1 MRRLRAISLAILLTL
16 ESPHLIAEQAYVID
30 RLLIGIHKD
39 KDLESEIIK
48 VLPTGTSV
56 EVLKR
61 EVGLALIKGPEGI
74 TGWVDAVYLMPE
86 RPARV
91 VADALDKQNKLLEAE
106 VKKLKER
113 LKRLRN
119 ASAGPGPAA
128 PNASRA
134 EEPDPQA
141 SEIEKL
147 REQNAALTRSLEEQR
162 LRAEELQTR
171 LAALPA
177 PSNGATPPSTV
188 PANEAC
194 IANFKLHL
202 VFAALAF
209 ALGAGWG
216 FYLAD
221 YLQRRRHGGFRI

>member
-1 MRRLRAISLAILLTL
+1 MRRLRATSLAILLAL

-48 VLPTGTSV
+48 VLPTGTRL

-61 EVGLALIKGPEGI
+61 EAGLAQIKGPEGI

-91 VADALDKQNKLLEAE
+91 VADALDKQNKQLDAE
-106 VKKLKER
+106 VKKLQER
-113 LKRLRN
+113 LKRLRP
-119 ASAGPGPAA
+119 ASAGRAT

-134 EEPDPQA
+134 EEPDLQA
-141 SEIEKL
+141 SETKKL
-147 REQNAALTRSLEEQR
+147 QEQNAALSRSVEEQR
-162 LRAEELQTR
+162 LRAEELRTR
-171 LAALPA
+171 LAALTA
-177 PSNGATPPSTV
+177 PRSGATPPS
-188 PANEAC
+188 PANEPF
-194 IANFKLHL
+194 IAKFKLHL
-202 VFAALAF
+202 IFAALAL

>member
-1 MRRLRAISLAILLTL
+1 
-16 ESPHLIAEQAYVID
+16 
-30 RLLIGIHKD
+30 GIHKD

-48 VLPTGTSV
+48 VLPTGTRL

-61 EVGLALIKGPEGI
+61 EAGLAQIKGPEGI

-86 RPARV
+86 RPARM
-91 VADALDKQNKLLEAE
+91 VADALDKQNKKLHAE
-106 VKKLKER
+106 VKQLKEH
-113 LKRLRN
+113 LKRLRP
-119 ASAGPGPAA
+119 ASAGPAA

-134 EEPDPQA
+134 QERDLQA
-141 SEIEKL
+141 SETEKL

-171 LAALPA
+171 LATLTASISGTA
-177 PSNGATPPSTV
+177 PPS
-188 PANEAC
+188 PANEPF
-194 IANFKLHL
+194 IAKFKLHL
-202 VFAALAF
+202 IFAALAL

>member
-1 MRRLRAISLAILLTL
+1 MRRLRAISLAILFTL

-48 VLPTGTSV
+48 VLPTGTRL

-61 EVGLALIKGPEGI
+61 EPGLAQIKGPEGI

-91 VADALDKQNKLLEAE
+91 VADALDKQNKQLEAE

-113 LKRLRN
+113 LKRLRTAN
-119 ASAGPGPAA
+119 AVPVPAA
-128 PNASRA
+128 PNASHA
-134 EEPDPQA
+134 EEPDSQA
-141 SEIEKL
+141 SATEKL
-147 REQNAALTRSLEEQR
+147 QEQNAALTRSLEEQR
-162 LRAEELQTR
+162 LQIEELQTR
-171 LAALPA
+171 LATLTA
-177 PSNGATPPSTV
+177 PSSGAPPPKPV
-188 PANEAC
+188 PANEPF
-194 IANFKLHL
+194 IAKFKLHL
-202 VFAALAF
+202 IFAALAL

>member
-1 MRRLRAISLAILLTL
+1 MRRLRATSLAILLAL
-16 ESPHLIAEQAYVID
+16 ESPHLLAEQAYVID

-48 VLPTGTSV
+48 VLPTGTRLD
-56 EVLKR
+56 VLKR
-61 EVGLALIKGPEGI
+61 EAGLAQIKGPEGI

-91 VADALDKQNKLLEAE
+91 VADALDKQNKQLDAE

-113 LKRLRN
+113 LKRLRT
-119 ASAGPGPAA
+119 ASADPAA
-128 PNASRA
+128 PNASPA
-134 EEPDPQA
+134 EEPAPQA
-141 SEIEKL
+141 SETEKL
-147 REQNAALTRSLEEQR
+147 QEQNAALTRSLEAQR
-162 LRAEELQTR
+162 LRAEELHTQ
-171 LAALPA
+171 LATLTAQ
-177 PSNGATPPSTV
+177 SSGATPPS
-188 PANEAC
+188 PANEPF
-194 IANFKLHL
+194 IAKFKLHL
-202 VFAALAF
+202 IFAALAL

>member
-1 MRRLRAISLAILLTL
+1 MRRLRATSLAIFLAL

-48 VLPTGTSV
+48 VLPTGTSL

-61 EVGLALIKGPEGI
+61 EAGLAQIKGPEGI

-91 VADALDKQNKLLEAE
+91 VADALDKQNKQLDAE
-106 VKKLKER
+106 VKKLMER
-113 LKRLRN
+113 LKRLRT
-119 ASAGPGPAA
+119 ASAG

-141 SEIEKL
+141 SETEKL
-147 REQNAALTRSLEEQR
+147 QEQNAALTRSLEEQR

-171 LAALPA
+171 LAALAA
-177 PSNGATPPSTV
+177 PSSGATPPSTV
-188 PANEAC
+188 PANEPF
-194 IANFKLHL
+194 IAKFKLHL
-202 VFAALAF
+202 IFSALAL

>member
-1 MRRLRAISLAILLTL
+1 MQGLRATSLAISLIL
-16 ESPHLIAEQAYVID
+16 ESPHLLAEEAYVID

-39 KDLESEIIK
+39 RDLESEIIK
-48 VLPTGTSV
+48 VLPTGTRL

-61 EVGLALIKGPEGI
+61 EAGLAQIKGPEGI

-91 VADALDKQNKLLEAE
+91 VADALDKRNKQLDAE

-113 LKRLRN
+113 LKRLRIASADPAARN
-119 ASAGPGPAA
+119 ASP
-128 PNASRA
+128 A

-141 SEIEKL
+141 PESEKL

-171 LAALPA
+171 LAALTA
-177 PSNGATPPSTV
+177 RSSGATPP
-188 PANEAC
+188 NEPF
-194 IANFKLHL
+194 IAKFKLHL
-202 VFAALAF
+202 IFAALAL

>member
-1 MRRLRAISLAILLTL
+1 MRPLRATSLAILLTL

-39 KDLESEIIK
+39 KDLESQIIK
-48 VLPTGTSV
+48 VLPTGTRL

-61 EVGLALIKGPEGI
+61 EAGLAQIKGPEGI

-91 VADALDKQNKLLEAE
+91 VADALDKQNKQLDAE
-106 VKKLKER
+106 VKKLTER
-113 LKRLRN
+113 LRT
-119 ASAGPGPAA
+119 ASAGPAA

-141 SEIEKL
+141 YETEKL

-162 LRAEELQTR
+162 LRIEELQTR
-171 LAALPA
+171 LATLAA
-177 PSNGATPPSTV
+177 PIGATPPSTV
-188 PANEAC
+188 AANEPF
-194 IANFKLHL
+194 IAKFKLHL
-202 VFAALAF
+202 IFAALALV
-209 ALGAGWG
+209 LGAGWG

>member
-1 MRRLRAISLAILLTL
+1 MRRLRATSLAMLLTL

-39 KDLESEIIK
+39 KDLDSEIIK
-48 VLPTGTSV
+48 VLPTGTRL

-61 EVGLALIKGPEGI
+61 EAGLAQIKGPEGI
-74 TGWVDAVYLMPE
+74 TGWVDVAYLMPE

-91 VADALDKQNKLLEAE
+91 VADALDKQNKQLDAE

-113 LKRLRN
+113 LKGLRT
-119 ASAGPGPAA
+119 ASAGPAA

-141 SEIEKL
+141 SETEKL
-147 REQNAALTRSLEEQR
+147 QEQNAALTRSLEEQR

-171 LAALPA
+171 LATLTA
-177 PSNGATPPSTV
+177 SSSGATLLSTV
-188 PANEAC
+188 PANEPFMAK
-194 IANFKLHL
+194 FKLHL
-202 VFAALAF
+202 IFAALAL

>member
-1 MRRLRAISLAILLTL
+1 MRRLRATSLAILLTL

-39 KDLESEIIK
+39 KDLESQIIK
-48 VLPTGTSV
+48 VVPTGTRL

-61 EVGLALIKGPEGI
+61 EAGLAQIKGPEGF

-91 VADALDKQNKLLEAE
+91 VADALDKRNKQLDAE
-106 VKKLKER
+106 VKELKER
-113 LKRLRN
+113 LERLRT
-119 ASAGPGPAA
+119 ASADPGPAA
-128 PNASRA
+128 PNASHA
-134 EEPDPQA
+134 EEPNPQA
-141 SEIEKL
+141 SETEKL
-147 REQNAALTRSLEEQR
+147 QEQNAVLTRSLEEQR
-162 LRAEELQTR
+162 LRIEELQTR
-171 LAALPA
+171 LATLTA
-177 PSNGATPPSTV
+177 PSSGAASPS
-188 PANEAC
+188 PANEPF
-194 IANFKLHL
+194 IAKFKLHL
-202 VFAALAF
+202 IFAALAL

>member
-1 MRRLRAISLAILLTL
+1 MRRLRATSLAILLAL
-16 ESPHLIAEQAYVID
+16 ESPHLLAEQAYVID

-48 VLPTGTSV
+48 VLPTGTRV

-61 EVGLALIKGPEGI
+61 EAGLAQIKGPEGI

-91 VADALDKQNKLLEAE
+91 VADALDKQNKQLDAE

-113 LKRLRN
+113 LKRLRTAN
-119 ASAGPGPAA
+119 ADPAT
-128 PNASRA
+128 PNALRA

-141 SEIEKL
+141 SETEKL
-147 REQNAALTRSLEEQR
+147 QEQNAALTRSLEAER

-171 LAALPA
+171 LAALTA
-177 PSNGATPPSTV
+177 PSSGATPPSAV
-188 PANEAC
+188 PANEPF
-194 IANFKLHL
+194 IAKFKLHL
-202 VFAALAF
+202 IFAALALV
-209 ALGAGWG
+209 LGAGWG

>member
-1 MRRLRAISLAILLTL
+1 MRRMRATSLAIVLAL
-16 ESPHLIAEQAYVID
+16 ESPHLLAEQAYVID

-48 VLPTGTSV
+48 VLPTGTRL

-61 EVGLALIKGPEGI
+61 EAGLAQIKGPEGI

-91 VADALDKQNKLLEAE
+91 VADALDKQNKQLDAE

-113 LKRLRN
+113 LKRLRTAN
-119 ASAGPGPAA
+119 ADPAT
-128 PNASRA
+128 PNASRP
-134 EEPDPQA
+134 EEPDPRA
-141 SEIEKL
+141 SETEKL
-147 REQNAALTRSLEEQR
+147 QEQNAALTRSLEAER

-171 LAALPA
+171 LAALTA
-177 PSNGATPPSTV
+177 PSSGATPPSAV
-188 PANEAC
+188 PANEPF
-194 IANFKLHL
+194 IAKFKLHL
-202 VFAALAF
+202 IFAALALV
-209 ALGAGWG
+209 LGAGWG

>member
-1 MRRLRAISLAILLTL
+1 MRRLRATSLAILLAL
-16 ESPHLIAEQAYVID
+16 ESSHLVAEQAYVID

-48 VLPTGTSV
+48 VLPTGTSL

-61 EVGLALIKGPEGI
+61 EAGLAQIKGPEGI

-91 VADALDKQNKLLEAE
+91 VADELDKQNKQLDAE
-106 VKKLKER
+106 VKKLTER
-113 LKRLRN
+113 LRT

-134 EEPDPQA
+134 EELNPQA
-141 SEIEKL
+141 SETEKL
-147 REQNAALTRSLEEQR
+147 KERNAALTRLLEEQR
-162 LRAEELQTR
+162 LRIEELQTR
-171 LAALPA
+171 VATLTA
-177 PSNGATPPSTV
+177 PSSGATPPS
-188 PANEAC
+188 PANEPF
-194 IANFKLHL
+194 IAKFKLHL
-202 VFAALAF
+202 IFAALALV
-209 ALGAGWG
+209 LGAGWG

>member
-1 MRRLRAISLAILLTL
+1 MRRLRATLAILLTL
-16 ESPHLIAEQAYVID
+16 ESPYLIAEQAYVID

-48 VLPTGTSV
+48 VLPTGTRL

-61 EVGLALIKGPEGI
+61 EAGLAQIKGPEGI

-86 RPARV
+86 RPARM
-91 VADALDKQNKLLEAE
+91 VADELDKQNKQLNAE

-113 LKRLRN
+113 LKRLRT

-134 EEPDPQA
+134 EEPEPQA

-147 REQNAALTRSLEEQR
+147 QEQNAALTRSLEEQR

-171 LAALPA
+171 LATLSA
-177 PSNGATPPSTV
+177 PSSDATPSSTV
-188 PANEAC
+188 PANEPF
-194 IANFKLHL
+194 IAKFKLHL
-202 VFAALAF
+202 IFAALAL

>member
-1 MRRLRAISLAILLTL
+1 MRRLRATSVAILLTL
-16 ESPHLIAEQAYVID
+16 ETPHLIAEQAYVID

-39 KDLESEIIK
+39 KDLESQIIK
-48 VLPTGTSV
+48 VLPTGTRL

-61 EVGLALIKGPEGI
+61 EAGLAQIKGPEGI

-91 VADALDKQNKLLEAE
+91 VADALDKQNKQLDAE

-113 LKRLRN
+113 LKRLRT
-119 ASAGPGPAA
+119 ASAGPAV

-134 EEPDPQA
+134 EGPDPQA
-141 SEIEKL
+141 YETEKL
-147 REQNAALTRSLEEQR
+147 QKQNAALTRSLEEQR
-162 LRAEELQTR
+162 LRIEELQTR
-171 LAALPA
+171 LATLAA
-177 PSNGATPPSTV
+177 PSSGATPPSTV
-188 PANEAC
+188 AANEPF
-194 IANFKLHL
+194 IAKFKLHL
-202 VFAALAF
+202 IFAALALV
-209 ALGAGWG
+209 LGAGWG

>member
-1 MRRLRAISLAILLTL
+1 MRRLRATSLAILLTL
-16 ESPHLIAEQAYVID
+16 ESPHLIAEEAYVID

-39 KDLESEIIK
+39 KDLASEIIK
-48 VLPTGTSV
+48 VLPTGTRL

-61 EVGLALIKGPEGI
+61 EAGLAQIKGPEGI

-91 VADALDKQNKLLEAE
+91 VADALDKQNKQLEAE

-113 LKRLRN
+113 LKRLRT
-119 ASAGPGPAA
+119 ASAGPAA

-141 SEIEKL
+141 SETEKL
-147 REQNAALTRSLEEQR
+147 QEQNAALTRSLEEQR
-162 LRAEELQTR
+162 LRAEELRTQ
-171 LAALPA
+171 LAALTA
-177 PSNGATPPSTV
+177 RSGGATPSSS
-188 PANEAC
+188 ANEPF
-194 IANFKLHL
+194 IAKFKLPL
-202 VFAALAF
+202 IFAALAL

>member
-1 MRRLRAISLAILLTL
+1 MRRLRATSLAILLAL
-16 ESPHLIAEQAYVID
+16 ESPHLLAEQAYVID

-48 VLPTGTSV
+48 VLPTGTRL
-56 EVLKR
+56 EVLTR
-61 EVGLALIKGPEGI
+61 EAGLAQIKGPEGI

-91 VADALDKQNKLLEAE
+91 VADALDKQNKQLDAE

-113 LKRLRN
+113 LKRLRTAN
-119 ASAGPGPAA
+119 ADPAT
-128 PNASRA
+128 PIASRA

-141 SEIEKL
+141 SETEKL
-147 REQNAALTRSLEEQR
+147 QEQNAALTRSLEAER

-171 LAALPA
+171 LAALTA
-177 PSNGATPPSTV
+177 PSSGATPPSAV
-188 PANEAC
+188 PANEPF
-194 IANFKLHL
+194 IAKFKLHL
-202 VFAALAF
+202 IFAALALV
-209 ALGAGWG
+209 LGAGWG

>member
-1 MRRLRAISLAILLTL
+1 MRRLRATSLAILLTL
-16 ESPHLIAEQAYVID
+16 ESPHLLAEQAYVID

-48 VLPTGTSV
+48 VLPTGTRV

-61 EVGLALIKGPEGI
+61 EAGLAQIKGPEGI

-91 VADALDKQNKLLEAE
+91 VADALDKQNKQLDAE

-113 LKRLRN
+113 LKRLRTAN
-119 ASAGPGPAA
+119 ADPAT

-141 SEIEKL
+141 SETEKL
-147 REQNAALTRSLEEQR
+147 QEQNAALTRSLEAER

-171 LAALPA
+171 LAALTA
-177 PSNGATPPSTV
+177 PSSGATPPSAV
-188 PANEAC
+188 PANEPF
-194 IANFKLHL
+194 IAKFKLHL
-202 VFAALAF
+202 IFAALALV
-209 ALGAGWG
+209 LGAGWG

>member
-1 MRRLRAISLAILLTL
+1 MRRLRATSLAIVLTL

-48 VLPTGTSV
+48 VLPTGTRL

-61 EVGLALIKGPEGI
+61 EAGLAQIKGPEGI

-86 RPARV
+86 RPARM
-91 VADALDKQNKLLEAE
+91 VADALDKQNKQLNAE

-113 LKRLRN
+113 LRT
-119 ASAGPGPAA
+119 ASASPGPAA

-147 REQNAALTRSLEEQR
+147 QEQNAALTRSLEAER
-162 LRAEELQTR
+162 LRAKELQTR
-171 LAALPA
+171 LATLTA
-177 PSNGATPPSTV
+177 PSGGAPPPSTV
-188 PANEAC
+188 PANEPF
-194 IANFKLHL
+194 IAKFKLHL
-202 VFAALAF
+202 LFAALALV
-209 ALGAGWG
+209 LGAGWG

>member
-1 MRRLRAISLAILLTL
+1 MILLTL
-16 ESPHLIAEQAYVID
+16 SPHLIAEQAYVID

-48 VLPTGTSV
+48 VLPTGTRL

-61 EVGLALIKGPEGI
+61 EAGLAQIKGPEGI

-86 RPARV
+86 RPARA
-91 VADALDKQNKLLEAE
+91 VADALDKQNKELHAE

-113 LKRLRN
+113 LNRLRI
-119 ASAGPGPAA
+119 ASAALSA
-128 PNASRA
+128 PNPSRGQ
-134 EEPDPQA
+134 EHDPQA
-141 SEIEKL
+141 SETKKL

-171 LAALPA
+171 LAALTA
-177 PSNGATPPSTV
+177 SSSDATPPR
-188 PANEAC
+188 PENETF
-194 IANFKLHL
+194 IAKFKLHL
-202 VFAALAF
+202 IFAALAL

>member
-1 MRRLRAISLAILLTL
+1 MRRLTVTALGVFIAVWP
-16 ESPHLIAEQAYVID
+16 PHLFAEQAYVID

-39 KDLESEIIK
+39 KDLDSEIIK
-48 VLPTGTSV
+48 VLPTGTRL

-61 EVGLALIKGPEGI
+61 EPGLAQIKGPEGI

-91 VADALDKQNKLLEAE
+91 VADALDKQNKQLEAE

-113 LKRLRN
+113 LKRVRT
-119 ASAGPGPAA
+119 ASAGPAA
-128 PNASRA
+128 PNTSRA
-134 EEPDPQA
+134 EERDPQA
-141 SEIEKL
+141 SETEKL
-147 REQNAALTRSLEEQR
+147 QEQNAALTRSLAEQR
-162 LRAEELQTR
+162 LRAEELQRR
-171 LAALPA
+171 LAALTA
-177 PSNGATPPSTV
+177 RSGGATPPSS
-188 PANEAC
+188 ANEPF
-194 IANFKLHL
+194 IAKFKLHL
-202 VFAALAF
+202 IFAALAL